1 MRVHGHPWSARLRAV
16 RMLCLELSLDCAI
29 ETLPAGEGA
38 YVPEALDPLCRA
50 PVLEDDGWTLT
61 QAPAILCHL
70 AAGRPDWCPRDGRAA
85 AEMQQWLCWDAA
97 ILAPLAGAY
106 VQARVFGPQVEVPS
120 LRKVEADLM
129 RVLYEVD
136 MLLIER
142 QFTLGWN
149 PSITDLAIF
158 ANVAYL
164 SAGGWSLEG
173 FPALSAWYTAM
184 SGRPAAR
191 ASRYEFRPH
200 TEGCGL

>member
-1 MRVHGHPWSARLRAV
+1 MRVYGHPWSARLRAV
-16 RMLCLELSLDCAI
+16 RMLCLELDLDCSVEA
-29 ETLPAGEGA
+29 LPAADGP
-38 YVPEALDPLCRA
+38 YVPEALDRLCRS
-50 PVLEDDGWTLT
+50 PVLEDGGWTLT

-70 AAGRPDWCPRDGRAA
+70 AAGHPDWCPRGGRPA

-97 ILAPLAGAY
+97 ILAPLAGEYAS
-106 VQARVFGPQVEVPS
+106 ARVFAPLDEPRS
-120 LRKVEADLM
+120 SSRLEADLV
-129 RVLYEVD
+129 RVLREVD
-136 MLLIER
+136 MLLIKR
-142 QFTLGWN
+142 RFTLGWN

-164 SAGGWSLEG
+164 SAGGWSLKG

-191 ASRYEFRPH
+191 ASRYGFRPH